1 MQKKS
6 WTILVLIFHFSLLSN
21 DSITI
26 FSNQYHDLK
35 NNYLLEMEST
45 KNDGTTWLYYKGN
58 EKKMEAFNNLI
69 NIALSIEKL
78 WGTDEKNRQLPYSLL
93 TKPSFILKDKKT
105 KKTNPFFYLSLK
117 RLFESERMNNPAF
130 HDETIRNLIMM
141 YDDDEYKDFHIGIN
155 GGMPYSFIIADVL
168 RRKWPADIQADM
180 KKRLIRHIA
189 QEKEGINDQWTTK
202 EGIEHSRLRF
212 FWFLDWTDKEKTQLV
227 EALKP
232 AAMQASPLDRNRR
245 YEWLAL
251 LILCD
256 CGDKEAMEI
265 LYKRCQEMDYLYKN
279 MEVLQLTLPF
289 LTLVRCRE
297 TVELL
302 TMLMAREDIL
312 DKPRTYLWKNGSLA
326 NISAI
331 CLSIMIDDMPTLYAR
346 KNNIEEDDNDLD
358 LNFTKEK
365 WKEVLTWLRQQKDYH
380 FKPFNYFPEPTDED
394 RKDPRYFYDLNRVS
408 RTIFGYSVQIDNLT
422 QLYKV
427 Q

>member
-1 MQKKS
+1 MK
-6 WTILVLIFHFSLLSN
+6 
-21 DSITI
+21 ITI
-26 FSNQYHDLK
+26 WIILLLISNSYLFSNENTIVFNEQYNILK
-35 NNYLLEMEST
+35 DKYLSDMESR
-45 KNDGTTWLYYKGN
+45 KDDGSMWLILKGN
-58 EKKMEAFNNLI
+58 EKYMATFNHLI
-69 NIALSIEKL
+69 TIALSNSNP
-78 WGTDEKNRQLPYSLL
+78 WGVNKNGIKQPFSQLTEPYIISRDG
-93 TKPSFILKDKKT
+93 KNERA
-105 KKTNPFFYLSLK
+105 NPFFFLSLK
-117 RLFESERMNNPAF
+117 HLFESDRMKESALR
-130 HDETIRNLIMM
+130 DETIRNLITM
-141 YDDDEYKDFHIGIN
+141 YDDDKYKKLHVGIN

-189 QEKEGINDQWTTK
+189 QEKDGINGQWSTK

-212 FWFLDWTDKEKTQLV
+212 FWFLDWTDKEKQQLV

-232 AAMQASPLDRNRR
+232 AAMQASPLDRDRR

-251 LILCD
+251 LILCN

-265 LYKRCQEMDYLYKN
+265 LYKHCQEMDYLYKN

-394 RKDPRYFYDLNRVS
+394 RKDPRYFDDLNRVS

-422 QLYKV
+422 PLYKA

>member
-1 MQKKS
+1 M
-6 WTILVLIFHFSLLSN
+6 SN
-21 DSITI
+21 DKITI
-26 FSNQYHDLK
+26 FSNQYNDLK
-35 NNYLLEMEST
+35 NNYLLEIEST
-45 KNDGTTWLYYKGN
+45 KNDGATWLYYKGN

-69 NIALSIEKL
+69 NIALSIEEL
-78 WGTDEKNRQLPYSLL
+78 WGTDEKNRQLPFSLL

-105 KKTNPFFYLSLK
+105 KKSNPFFFLSLK
-117 RLFESERMNNPAF
+117 RLFESERMKDPVF

-141 YDDDEYKDFHIGIN
+141 YDDDEYKDLHVGIN

-168 RRKWPADIQADM
+168 RRKWPTDIQTDM
-180 KKRLIRHIA
+180 KKRLIHHIK
-189 QEKEGINDQWTTK
+189 QEKEGINGQWTTK

-212 FWFLDWTDKEKTQLV
+212 FWFLDWNEQEKRLLR
-227 EALKP
+227 EILHP
-232 AAMQASPLDRNRR
+232 AAKQASPLDIDRR

-256 CGDKEAMEI
+256 CGDKEATEI
-265 LYKRCQEMDYLYKN
+265 LYKLCQEMDYLYKN
-279 MEVLQLTLPF
+279 MEVLQETLSF
-289 LTLVRCRE
+289 LTLVRRLE

-326 NISAI
+326 YISAI
-331 CLSIMIDDMPTLYAR
+331 CLSIMIDDMPSLYA
-346 KNNIEEDDNDLD
+346 KNAINIEEDGDEDDD

-365 WKEVLTWLRQQKDYH
+365 WKEVLTWLRQQEDYH
-380 FKPFNYFPEPTDED
+380 FKPFNYFPEPMDED
-394 RKDPRYFYDLNRVS
+394 RKDPRFFYDLDRIS

-422 QLYKV
+422 PLYRK